1 MKRNIL
7 AENMRRFKTKNLKS
21 NDKKLLNEYYIQAGD
36 PYEDVYILNIF
47 TDMLWDESIDKQPDM
62 DGKKVQAV
70 VKKYRPIAEKLWKQI
85 EGLKGNR
92 VNAEQAEEI
101 EDVYYDGADAY
112 DNEETFIN
120 DMPEYYDDQIEVLKR
135 LGLEKKQSS
144 KRQGPGQ
151 NPDRHKV
158 NIDDIDVHSIEF
170 EDVFHWD
177 HPDYVDA
184 FISYAEFED
193 GQPLNDDQLDW
204 LVDNG
209 GDWVYDRLQ
218 AYLY

>member
-144 KRQGPGQ
+144 KR
-151 NPDRHKV
+151 
-158 NIDDIDVHSIEF
+158 
-170 EDVFHWD
+170 
-177 HPDYVDA
+177 
-184 FISYAEFED
+184 
-193 GQPLNDDQLDW
+193 
-204 LVDNG
+204 
-209 GDWVYDRLQ
+209 
-218 AYLY
+218 